1 MSALVCGPRRRS
13 AQSETLALIGHA
25 ITVDVSAFGPAP
37 LDAATALAVAAAP
50 LVPIDLPVHTF
61 DRWADAAQATTPPA
75 YQPYPPSFAAGAA
88 RTAEADAPVAIMVA
102 PVAMAMA
109 KCTVD
114 GDEPAD
120 RYCVEPGGDGGGV
133 ELSGC
138 GGHYVGGESGGRG
151 GVYAAVSAEAPP
163 AGGRGGGA
171 PPAPALLDALASG
184 HDKCAVAAAWCA
196 AHPAAA
202 SLADVVDALGGVR
215 IALERSTVSRE
226 DDISSP

>member
-1 MSALVCGPRRRS
+1 MSALVRGPRRRS
-13 AQSETLALIGHA
+13 APSETLALIGHA

-37 LDAATALAVAAAP
+37 LGAATALTVAAAP

-75 YQPYPPSFAAGAA
+75 YPPSFAAGAA
-88 RTAEADAPVAIMVA
+88 RTAEADAPVTVMGA
-102 PVAMAMA
+102 PVALAMA
-109 KCTVD
+109 KCAVD
-114 GDEPAD
+114 GGEPTD
-120 RYCVEPGGDGGGV
+120 RYCVEPGGGGV

-138 GGHYVGGESGGRG
+138 GGHFLGGESGGRG

-184 HDKCAVAAAWCA
+184 YDKCAAAAAWCA

-202 SLADVVDALGGVR
+202 GALGPAGVVDALGGVGF
-215 IALERSTVSRE
+215 ALERSTVSRE
-226 DDISSP
+226 DDIPSP